1 MMAMRKLIFILMS
14 FLLLSCGAAKNLP
27 PASPS
32 VRDSVKIVTRVE
44 TVFIHDTLKVPVPK
58 QDVSNKTKE
67 STSHLETDFA
77 VSDASID
84 STGTLHH
91 TLSNK
96 AGDVPVPTKT
106 PVHSRDSIVYRD
118 REVEVPKP
126 YPVEVEVPRDLTW
139 WQETQMMGF
148 WVMLL
153 LLALKYR
160 KTIFA
165 IVRRFI

>member
-1 MMAMRKLIFILMS
+1 MRKLIYILLS
-14 FLLLSCGAAKNLP
+14 FLLVSCGTIKNLP
-27 PASPS
+27 PPTPS
-32 VRDSVKIVTRVE
+32 VKDSVRVITKVE
-44 TVFIHDTLKVPVPK
+44 TVFIKDTLSVPVPF
-58 QDVSNKTKE
+58 QEVRNKTKE

-77 VSDASID
+77 ESDASID

-91 TLSNK
+91 TLRNK
-96 AGDVPVPTKT
+96 AGDVPVPTET
-106 PVHSRDSIVYRD
+106 PVHYKDSIVYRD

-139 WQETQMMGF
+139 WQETQMIGF
-148 WVMLL
+148 WAMLL
-153 LLALKYR
+153 LMVLKYR